1 MFKITNDLLKKEV
14 GNEKLKFLVLPSGD
28 LFAIQYQNHS
38 ISMYK
43 GTTLDGMMA
52 NIYLRVT
59 KNNETFYTRLLG

>member
-1 MFKITNDLLKKEV
+1 MKTEI
-14 GNEKLKFLVLPSGD
+14 LVLPSGD

-52 NIYLRVT
+52 NIHYG
-59 KNNETFYTRLLG
+59 Y